1 MAVECAV
8 RPVFSWNQM
17 IHVPPAEFDRIVES
31 ALRKIPRRFRKMLDN
46 TVLVVEKNPPRPGL
60 LGLYHGRPRTMR
72 HVGDSFYMPDQ
83 ITIYQSTHERLA
95 SSRAELEQ
103 MVADTVWHEVFHSFG
118 ASESRVR
125 AAERRRATPQS

>member
-1 MAVECAV
+1 MVHLPA
-8 RPVFSWNQM
+8 
-17 IHVPPAEFDRIVES
+17 AEFDRIVEA
-31 ALRKIPRRFRKMLDN
+31 ALKKIPRRFRRMLDN
-46 TVLVVEKNPPRPGL
+46 TVLIVEQHPPRPGL

-72 HVGDSFYMPDQ
+72 HVSDSFAMPDQ

-95 SSRAELEQ
+95 GSRAELEQ

-125 AAERRRATPQS
+125 QAERRRATSRR